1 VCPFGRLAAKRGEFE
16 RPDRMRSSLSLAI
29 VVAAAATLSG
39 CGTFSFIDNYT
50 TSFVDRPAGLI
61 GKPAATEAFVSTE
74 QIMPPERTASVATT
88 ASVQTASLDEAV
100 PSNEPAVPQIERYVQ
115 PSAPAEKGHVYLFR
129 GMGGR
134 IASLDLD
141 RMADKLNKA
150 GVKAGAYNFVNW
162 RGPADEAIARYKR
175 ETNKSPIIVVGHSA
189 GGDAALSFAE
199 RLKEAQ
205 VPVSLIVA
213 FDPTR
218 RAGRVPANVDRFV
231 NIYQSLNFFGGGD
244 VTPASDFHGHFAS
257 VDLKRYWEVLHVNLV
272 KLEGLQDK
280 VIEKIVRVA
289 TLSSD
294 LEGVTV
300 PIKYVMPR
308 NQPIELWDSGLP
320 IRAEAGDTVRSLAA
334 KFAVPAWSVAQLNN
348 VGSGTSFKPGQRVVI
363 PRHLEAGPSHAET
376 LTSFAPHAR

>member
-1 VCPFGRLAAKRGEFE
+1 MRLSLRLAIA
-16 RPDRMRSSLSLAI
+16 
-29 VVAAAATLSG
+29 VAAAAALSG
-39 CGTFSFIDNYT
+39 CGTLSFIDTYT
-50 TSFVDRPAGLI
+50 TSFI
-61 GKPAATEAFVSTE
+61 EKPAATAA
-74 QIMPPERTASVATT
+74 IIPPEERAPAERTESITRMALLPA
-88 ASVQTASLDEAV
+88 AHLDEAV
-100 PSNEPAVPQIERYVQ
+100 SSSEHAAPRIERPVQ
-115 PSAPAEKGHVYLFR
+115 PSAPTEKGHAYLFR

-141 RMADKLNKA
+141 RMANKLNKA
-150 GVKAGAYNFVNW
+150 GVKAEAYNFINW
-162 RGPADEAIARYKR
+162 RSPADEAIARYKR
-175 ETNKSPIIVVGHSA
+175 EAHKSPIIVVGHSA

-199 RLKEAQ
+199 RLKDER

-244 VTPASDFHGHFAS
+244 VSPASDFHGHFAS

-280 VIEKIVRVA
+280 VIDKIVRVA
-289 TLSSD
+289 TASSD

-363 PRHLEAGPSHAET
+363 PRHLEAGAFPQPDT
-376 LTSFAPHAR
+376 VTSFAPQAR

>member
-1 VCPFGRLAAKRGEFE
+1 
-16 RPDRMRSSLSLAI
+16 MRFSLRLAI
-29 VVAAAATLSG
+29 VVAAAAMLSG
-39 CGTFSFIDNYT
+39 CGTSSFLDNYT
-50 TSFVDRPAGLI
+50 TSFI
-61 GKPAATEAFVSTE
+61 EKPAMAERTIVAE
-74 QIMPPERTASVATT
+74 QLAPAERTASITRT
-88 ASVQTASLDEAV
+88 AALPAEDLDEDSFAR
-100 PSNEPAVPQIERYVQ
+100 PALQIERSVQ
-115 PSAPAEKGHVYLFR
+115 PAAPSEKGHVYLFR

-150 GVKAGAYNFVNW
+150 GVKAEAYNFVNW
-162 RGPADEAIARYKR
+162 RSPADEAIARYKR
-175 ETNKSPIIVVGHSA
+175 QAQKSPIILVGHSA

-199 RLKEAQ
+199 RLKEAR
-205 VPVSLIVA
+205 VPVSLLIA

-244 VTPASDFHGHFAS
+244 ISPASDFHGHFAS

-280 VIEKIVRVA
+280 VIDKIVRVA
-289 TLSSD
+289 TLPSE

-320 IRAEAGDTVRSLAA
+320 IRAEPGDTVRSLAA
-334 KFAVPAWSVAQLNN
+334 RYAVPAWAVAQLNN

-363 PRHLEAGPSHAET
+363 PRHLEAGPIQPDT
-376 LTSFAPHAR
+376 LTSFAPQGR

>member
-1 VCPFGRLAAKRGEFE
+1 
-16 RPDRMRSSLSLAI
+16 MRFSLRLAI

-50 TSFVDRPAGLI
+50 TSFIERPASFI
-61 GKPAATEAFVSTE
+61 EKPAAAAAIVPPE
-74 QIMPPERTASVATT
+74 QIAPAERTGSITT
-88 ASVQTASLDEAV
+88 ASLQPAHLEEAIQ
-100 PSNEPAVPQIERYVQ
+100 SNERAAPQIERSVQ
-115 PSAPAEKGHVYLFR
+115 PAAPSEKGHVYLFR

-141 RMADKLNKA
+141 RMANKLNKA
-150 GVKAGAYNFVNW
+150 GVNASAYNFINW
-162 RGPADEAIARYKR
+162 RSPADEAIARYKR
-175 ETNKSPIIVVGHSA
+175 EAQKSPIIVVGHSA

-231 NIYQSLNFFGGGD
+231 NIYQSFNFFGGGD
-244 VTPASDFHGHFAS
+244 VSPASDFHGHFAS

-280 VIEKIVRVA
+280 VIDKIVRVA

-334 KFAVPAWSVAQLNN
+334 KYAVPAWSVAQLNN

-363 PRHLEAGPSHAET
+363 PRHLEAGSQPDA
-376 LTSFAPHAR
+376 LTSFAPQAR